1 MSKYNAFG
9 TLGAV
14 MHNEA
19 ELARDPKLAD
29 KFYKFTLEYS
39 EALDELKDTLLKLHK
54 ENPTALSFS
63 LIPSGKDTS
72 GALLAYLDTLPSVG
86 RVSQATFDAVTV
98 DEDPVQS
105 QKAPLFERW
114 LGVNEITVQRD
125 YLFNS
130 NNEFF
135 YLLIEF

>member
-1 MSKYNAFG
+1 MKYNAFG

-19 ELARDPKLAD
+19 VLAQDPKLAD

-39 EALDELKDTLLKLHK
+39 EALHELKDTLLELHK
-54 ENPTALSFS
+54 ENPGMFKFS
-63 LIPSGKDTS
+63 LIPSDKDTS
-72 GALLAYLDTLPSVG
+72 GALLAYLDTLPGVG

-98 DEDPVQS
+98 DEDPMQS
-105 QKAPLFERW
+105 QKAPLFKRW

-125 YLFNS
+125 HLFS
-130 NNEFF
+130 HSNEFS